1 MSGWTRSSRRS
12 GLRSSRSTM
21 PISESAFAKINL
33 SLQIV
38 GRRHDGYHLLDSLVA
53 FADLGDT
60 LDIEP
65 AEKLSLITCG
75 RYSAALP
82 DDPDDNLV
90 LRAARWLN
98 GSSGAK
104 MTLHKE
110 LPIASGM
117 GGGSAD
123 AAAAIRGLARMWDV
137 PVPPAI
143 ETERLGADV
152 PVCVG
157 SVTARVRGVGEQV
170 EPVTCLP
177 PLPVVLV
184 NPGRQVSTGRVFTEY
199 GPVDSRGSE
208 LVIPTRGLNVPSG
221 NRVAFRS
228 HERFGGGRR
237 PAGTV
242 DCRGHAGVAG
252 ERCGRRSNDGFGGDL
267 FRDLREPS
275 RSENREVRDCS
286 MSG

>member
-1 MSGWTRSSRRS
+1 
-12 GLRSSRSTM
+12 M

-65 AEKLSLITCG
+65 AENLSLITCG

-98 GSSGAK
+98 DATGAK
-104 MTLHKE
+104 ITLHKE
-110 LPIASGM
+110 LPVASGM

-123 AAAAIRGLARMWDV
+123 AAAAIRGLARSWDV
-137 PVPPAI
+137 PVPAAI
-143 ETERLGADV
+143 ETECLGADV

-184 NPGRQVSTGRVFTEY
+184 NPGRQVSTGRVFSEY
-199 GPVDSRGSE
+199 GPVTHVEASLSSRQEASMSIRQSSGFQVSRTIWRQ
-208 LVIPTRGLNVPSG
+208 LPSG
-221 NRVAFRS
+221 WSRQSPRS
-228 HERFGGGRR
+228 CRPCGQVVQGLFG
-237 PAGTV
+237 
-242 DCRGHAGVAG
+242 
-252 ERCGRRSNDGFGGDL
+252 
-267 FRDLREPS
+267 
-275 RSENREVRDCS
+275 
-286 MSG
+286 